1 MAKLI
6 LEIISP
12 SGKTRDLR
20 VFDGTAVRI
29 GRGYGNDLILQDSY
43 VSAQHAV
50 VSCIAEGKIEI
61 VDVDSENGIQLLPSG
76 EKIIKV
82 ALLESGATVMVGHT
96 KIRVLLPEHPIV
108 PTQTLNKQD
117 NSNSSIS
124 RLSHWYALVGFI
136 TIYFFHIATHYPY
149 VPLLVSQ
156 IIFWEFI
163 LILGMCLWAGTW
175 AILGRLIRQQSRF
188 IVHFTWICFFMIAM
202 VPIINVCSYLGFIF
216 AEPAVEGLT
225 LIVFVGSACV
235 VLIYQQLTLATALG
249 RREKIISA
257 IAVPA
262 ILLTISFVGGFAFR
276 NEFSPEPKYYT
287 RVKPP
292 YLAPVFVSS
301 PDQFIAHADKVFKKL
316 NETSVDYKD

>member
-6 LEIISP
+6 LEIISF
-12 SGKTRDLR
+12 SGKARDLR
-20 VFDGTAVRI
+20 VFDGSVVRI

-50 VSCIAEGKIEI
+50 VSLVADGQIEI
-61 VDVDSENGIQLLPSG
+61 VDADSENGIQLLPSG
-76 EKIIKV
+76 KKIAKV
-82 ALLESGATVMVGHT
+82 ALLESGATIMVGHT
-96 KIRVLLPEHPIV
+96 KIRVLLPDHPIV
-108 PTQTLNKQD
+108 PTQILNEQD
-117 NSNSSIS
+117 NMNPSIS
-124 RLSHWYALVGFI
+124 RLSHWYALMGFI
-136 TIYFFHIATHYPY
+136 TIYFFHIATHYPF

-163 LILGMCLWAGTW
+163 LILGMCIWAGAW
-175 AILGRLIRQQSRF
+175 AIFGRLIRHQSRF

-202 VPIINVCSYLGFIF
+202 VPIINMCGYLGFIF

-225 LIVFVGSACV
+225 LIVLAGSACAA
-235 VLIYQQLTLATALG
+235 LIFQQLTLATALG

-262 ILLTISFVGGFAFR
+262 TLLTISFIGSFAFR
-276 NEFSPEPKYYT
+276 NEFSSEPKYYT

-301 PDQFIAHADKVFKKL
+301 PDQFIAHTDKVFKKL
-316 NETSVDYKD
+316 KETSFDYKD